1 MIKKQ
6 KTAKTEKKRLETIY
20 NIISLIIAL
29 TLGVSAA
36 LVSYSRFLYEADEMF
51 TNFVYLYNPFEK
63 ADSRITIISIDDDT
77 ISQYGE
83 YDDWSRQVLADA
95 VNVLSENNASIIGLD
110 VDLSGVKDTE
120 GDEALVEACKD
131 AGNVVAIAT
140 ADFDSADDDNGDASG
155 KAGSTDKAS
164 GTDKTGDNDKTNGS
178 AKFNDSQADKPN
190 TEDKPQDSAAQ
201 SDSSNNTSDSSDTD
215 KNNDNTKNN
224 DMILAKPA
232 DSSLD
237 WSDHKTMSISF
248 PYHELEDVVTTGIS
262 NALQQ
267 SPDGIVRTAALS
279 ISYNDN
285 DISSFASTIYMKY
298 QDSLGLDYSFPEVSD
313 DELFGFN
320 TIYDTQSYQ
329 IISLA
334 DLLAGNVDSSLI
346 DGHITIIGSLQIPE
360 ESMHY
365 YQYLKSDYAQQEVLT
380 ETAIIQT
387 LLNDKSVMDLPRLA
401 MALLAGFVVAL
412 FSVILRK
419 KKKLWH
425 VILQFLCIAL
435 GIFIAMNINYMGLRV
450 LLLVPMIFCVIAII
464 VNLFFNLIYA
474 NFERRRME
482 LTLKMYVDSQVV
494 DQISDFTPM
503 ELSSVSTRRNIAVL
517 FVDIRGFTS
526 MSESLEPEQV
536 VSILNEYF
544 SVVYSSII
552 AWNGTLDK
560 FIGDAAMAIFNAPND
575 VEDYVFNAV
584 CAADDIQKGF
594 EPLREK
600 FMSEYGKEVH
610 LGIGINSGTAIVGN
624 IGCMGRFDYTAI
636 GDTVNTASR
645 LESKALPGQILISE
659 TVYTEIENRVSV
671 DSVGALS
678 LKGKAKAV
686 ETYQIVT
693 IDKPKA
699 PNELLRKGFLREQ
712 TLLYTKTK

>member
-1 MIKKQ
+1 MIINH
-6 KTAKTEKKRLETIY
+6 KTAKTEKKRLETLY
-20 NIISLIIAL
+20 NIISLVIAL
-29 TLGVSAA
+29 VLGISAA
-36 LVSYSRFLYEADEMF
+36 LLSYSRFLYEADEMF
-51 TNFVYLYNPFEK
+51 TNFVYLYTPFEK

-77 ISQYGE
+77 ISEYGE

-95 VNVLSENNASIIGLD
+95 VNALNKNNASIIGLD

-120 GDEALVEACKD
+120 GDEALVEACKN

-140 ADFDSADDDNGDASG
+140 ADFDSADHDNTA
-155 KAGSTDKAS
+155 DKAQNS
-164 GTDKTGDNDKTNGS
+164 PSPSDAANNEPDNAS
-178 AKFNDSQADKPN
+178 ADKN
-190 TEDKPQDSAAQ
+190 
-201 SDSSNNTSDSSDTD
+201 SDSSQ
-215 KNNDNTKNN
+215 NNDL
-224 DMILAKPA
+224 ILSKPA
-232 DSSLD
+232 DSSID

-248 PYHELEDVVTTGIS
+248 PYRELEDVVTTGIS

-298 QDSLGLDYSFPEVSD
+298 QDSLGQDYNMPNLSD

-320 TIYDTQSYQ
+320 RINDAQSYQ
-329 IISLA
+329 IISLS
-334 DLLAGNVDSSLI
+334 DLLAGNADPSLI
-346 DGHITIIGSLQIPE
+346 DGHITIIGALQIPD
-360 ESMHY
+360 ESMYY

-380 ETAIIQT
+380 ETSIIQT
-387 LLNDKSVMDLPRLA
+387 LLNDKSVTDVPRLA
-401 MALLAGFVVAL
+401 MALLAGFITAL

-425 VILQFLCIAL
+425 IILQFLCIAV
-435 GIFIAMNINYMGLRV
+435 GIFIAMNINHMGLRV
-450 LLLVPMIFCVIAII
+450 LLLVPMIFCVLAII
-464 VNLFFNLIYA
+464 INLFFNLIYA
-474 NFERRRME
+474 NFEKRRME

-503 ELSSVSTRRNIAVL
+503 ELSSVSARKNIAVL

-560 FIGDAAMAIFNAPND
+560 FIGDAAMAVFNAPND

-584 CAADDIQKGF
+584 CAADDIQKNF

-659 TVYTEIENRVSV
+659 TVYAEVERRVSV
-671 DSVGALS
+671 DRVGALS
-678 LKGKAKAV
+678 LKGKAQTV
-686 ETYQIVT
+686 ETYQIIT

-699 PNELLRKGFLREQ
+699 PNKLLRKGFLREQ

>member
-1 MIKKQ
+1 MIINHKA
-6 KTAKTEKKRLETIY
+6 AKTEKKRLETLY
-20 NIISLIIAL
+20 NIISLVIAL
-29 TLGVSAA
+29 VLGVSAA
-36 LVSYSRFLYEADEMF
+36 LLSYSRFLYEADEMF
-51 TNFVYLYNPFEK
+51 TNFVYLYTPFEK

-77 ISQYGE
+77 ISKYGE

-95 VNVLSENNASIIGLD
+95 VNALNENNASIIGLD
-110 VDLSGVKDTE
+110 VDLSEVKDTE
-120 GDEALVEACKD
+120 GDEALVEACKN

-140 ADFDSADDDNGDASG
+140 ADYDSADHDNTS
-155 KAGSTDKAS
+155 DKAQS
-164 GTDKTGDNDKTNGS
+164 STLPSDAANNEPDNAS
-178 AKFNDSQADKPN
+178 ADKN
-190 TEDKPQDSAAQ
+190 
-201 SDSSNNTSDSSDTD
+201 SDSSQ
-215 KNNDNTKNN
+215 NNDL
-224 DMILAKPA
+224 ILSKPA
-232 DSSLD
+232 DSSID

-298 QDSLGLDYSFPEVSD
+298 QDSLGQDYNMPNLSD

-320 TIYDTQSYQ
+320 RINNAQSYQ
-329 IISLA
+329 IISLS
-334 DLLAGNVDSSLI
+334 DLLAGNADSSLI
-346 DGHITIIGSLQIPE
+346 DGHITIIGALQIPD
-360 ESMHY
+360 ESMYY

-380 ETAIIQT
+380 ETSIIQT
-387 LLNDKSVMDLPRLA
+387 LLNDKSVTDVPRLA
-401 MALLAGFVVAL
+401 MALLAGFITAL

-425 VILQFLCIAL
+425 IILQFLCIAV
-435 GIFIAMNINYMGLRV
+435 GIFIAMNINHMGLRV
-450 LLLVPMIFCVIAII
+450 LLLVPMIFCILAII
-464 VNLFFNLIYA
+464 INLFFNLIYA
-474 NFERRRME
+474 NFEKRRME

-503 ELSSVSTRRNIAVL
+503 ELSSVSARRNIAVL

-552 AWNGTLDK
+552 TWNGTLDK

-575 VEDYVFNAV
+575 VDDYVFNAV
-584 CAADDIQKGF
+584 CAADDIQKNF

-659 TVYTEIENRVSV
+659 TVYAEVESRVSV
-671 DSVGALS
+671 DRVGALS

-686 ETYQIVT
+686 ETYQIIT

-699 PNELLRKGFLREQ
+699 PNKLLRKGFLREQ

>member
-1 MIKKQ
+1 MIINHKA
-6 KTAKTEKKRLETIY
+6 AKTEKKRLETLY
-20 NIISLIIAL
+20 NIISLVIAL
-29 TLGVSAA
+29 VLGVSAA
-36 LVSYSRFLYEADEMF
+36 LLSYSRFLYEADEMF
-51 TNFVYLYNPFEK
+51 TNFVYLYTPFEK

-77 ISQYGE
+77 ISEYGE
-83 YDDWSRQVLADA
+83 YHDWSRQVLADA
-95 VNVLSENNASIIGLD
+95 VNALNENNASIIGLD
-110 VDLSGVKDTE
+110 VDLSRVKDTE
-120 GDEALVEACKD
+120 GDEALVEACKN

-140 ADFDSADDDNGDASG
+140 ADYDSADKN
-155 KAGSTDKAS
+155 
-164 GTDKTGDNDKTNGS
+164 
-178 AKFNDSQADKPN
+178 
-190 TEDKPQDSAAQ
+190 
-201 SDSSNNTSDSSDTD
+201 SDSSQ
-215 KNNDNTKNN
+215 NNDL
-224 DMILAKPA
+224 ILSKPA
-232 DSSLD
+232 DASID

-298 QDSLGLDYSFPEVSD
+298 QDSLGQDYNMPNLSD

-320 TIYDTQSYQ
+320 RINNAQSYQ
-329 IISLA
+329 IISLS
-334 DLLAGNVDSSLI
+334 DLLAGNADSSLI
-346 DGHITIIGSLQIPE
+346 DGHITIIGALQIPD
-360 ESMHY
+360 ESMYY

-380 ETAIIQT
+380 ETSIIQT
-387 LLNDKSVMDLPRLA
+387 LLNDKSVTDVPRLA
-401 MALLAGFVVAL
+401 MALLAGFITAL

-425 VILQFLCIAL
+425 IILQFLCIAV
-435 GIFIAMNINYMGLRV
+435 GIFIAMNINHMGLRV
-450 LLLVPMIFCVIAII
+450 LLLVPMIFCILAII
-464 VNLFFNLIYA
+464 INLFFNLIYA
-474 NFERRRME
+474 NFEKRRME

-503 ELSSVSTRRNIAVL
+503 ELSSVSARRNIAVL

-575 VEDYVFNAV
+575 VDDYVFNAV
-584 CAADDIQKGF
+584 CAADDIQKNF

-659 TVYTEIENRVSV
+659 TVYAEVESRVSV
-671 DSVGALS
+671 DRVGALS
-678 LKGKAKAV
+678 LKGKAQTV
-686 ETYQIVT
+686 ETYQIIT

-699 PNELLRKGFLREQ
+699 PNKLLRKGFLREQ

>member
-1 MIKKQ
+1 MIINH
-6 KTAKTEKKRLETIY
+6 KTAKTEKKRLETLY
-20 NIISLIIAL
+20 NIISLVIAL
-29 TLGVSAA
+29 VLGVSAA
-36 LVSYSRFLYEADEMF
+36 LLSYSRFLYEADEMF
-51 TNFVYLYNPFEK
+51 TNFVYLYTPFEK

-77 ISQYGE
+77 ISKYGE

-95 VNVLSENNASIIGLD
+95 VNALNKNNASIIGLD

-120 GDEALVEACKD
+120 GDEALVEACKN
-131 AGNVVAIAT
+131 AGNVVATAT
-140 ADFDSADDDNGDASG
+140 ADYDSADHDNTA
-155 KAGSTDKAS
+155 DKAQNS
-164 GTDKTGDNDKTNGS
+164 PSPSDAANSEPNNAS
-178 AKFNDSQADKPN
+178 ADKN
-190 TEDKPQDSAAQ
+190 
-201 SDSSNNTSDSSDTD
+201 SDSSQD
-215 KNNDNTKNN
+215 NDL
-224 DMILAKPA
+224 ILSKPA
-232 DSSLD
+232 DSSID
-237 WSDHKTMSISF
+237 WSDHKAMSISF

-279 ISYNDN
+279 ISYNDS

-298 QDSLGLDYSFPEVSD
+298 QDSLGQDYNMPNLSD

-320 TIYDTQSYQ
+320 RINNAQSYQ
-329 IISLA
+329 IISLS
-334 DLLAGNVDSSLI
+334 DLLAGNADSSLI
-346 DGHITIIGSLQIPE
+346 DGHITIIGALQIPD
-360 ESMHY
+360 ESMYY

-380 ETAIIQT
+380 ETSIIQT
-387 LLNDKSVMDLPRLA
+387 LLNDKSVTDVPRLA
-401 MALLAGFVVAL
+401 MALLAGFITAL

-425 VILQFLCIAL
+425 IILQFLCIAV
-435 GIFIAMNINYMGLRV
+435 GIFIAMNINHMGLRV
-450 LLLVPMIFCVIAII
+450 LLLVPMIFCVLAII
-464 VNLFFNLIYA
+464 INLFFNLIYA
-474 NFERRRME
+474 NFEKRRME

-503 ELSSVSTRRNIAVL
+503 ELSSVSARRNIAVL

-544 SVVYSSII
+544 SVIYSSII

-560 FIGDAAMAIFNAPND
+560 FIGDAAMAVFNAPND
-575 VEDYVFNAV
+575 VDDYVFNAV
-584 CAADDIQKGF
+584 CAADDIQKNF

-659 TVYTEIENRVSV
+659 TVYAEVESRVSV
-671 DSVGALS
+671 DRVGALS

-699 PNELLRKGFLREQ
+699 PNKLLRKGFLREQ

>member
-1 MIKKQ
+1 MIINHKA
-6 KTAKTEKKRLETIY
+6 AKTEKKRLETLY
-20 NIISLIIAL
+20 NIISLVIAL
-29 TLGVSAA
+29 VLGVSAA
-36 LVSYSRFLYEADEMF
+36 LLSYSRFLYEADEMF
-51 TNFVYLYNPFEK
+51 TNFVYLYTPFEK

-77 ISQYGE
+77 ISEYGE

-95 VNVLSENNASIIGLD
+95 VNALNENNASIIGLD
-110 VDLSGVKDTE
+110 VDLSEVKDTE
-120 GDEALVEACKD
+120 GDEALVEACKN

-140 ADFDSADDDNGDASG
+140 ADYDSADHDNTS
-155 KAGSTDKAS
+155 DKAQS
-164 GTDKTGDNDKTNGS
+164 STSPSDAANNEPDNAS
-178 AKFNDSQADKPN
+178 ADKN
-190 TEDKPQDSAAQ
+190 
-201 SDSSNNTSDSSDTD
+201 SDSSQ
-215 KNNDNTKNN
+215 NNDL
-224 DMILAKPA
+224 ILSKPA
-232 DSSLD
+232 DASID

-298 QDSLGLDYSFPEVSD
+298 QDSLGQDYDMPHLSD

-320 TIYDTQSYQ
+320 RINNAQSYQ
-329 IISLA
+329 IISLS
-334 DLLAGNVDSSLI
+334 DLLAGNADSSLI
-346 DGHITIIGSLQIPE
+346 DGHITIIGALQIPD
-360 ESMHY
+360 ESMYY

-380 ETAIIQT
+380 ETSIIQT
-387 LLNDKSVMDLPRLA
+387 LLNDKSVTDVPRLA
-401 MALLAGFVVAL
+401 MALLAGFITAL

-425 VILQFLCIAL
+425 IILQFLCIAV
-435 GIFIAMNINYMGLRV
+435 GIFIAMNINHMGLRV
-450 LLLVPMIFCVIAII
+450 LLLVPMIFCILAII
-464 VNLFFNLIYA
+464 INLFFNLIYA
-474 NFERRRME
+474 NFEKRRME

-503 ELSSVSTRRNIAVL
+503 ELSSVSARRNIAVL

-552 AWNGTLDK
+552 TWNGTLDK

-575 VEDYVFNAV
+575 VDDYVFNAV
-584 CAADDIQKGF
+584 CAADDIQKNF

-659 TVYTEIENRVSV
+659 TVYAEVESRVSV
-671 DSVGALS
+671 DRVGALS

-699 PNELLRKGFLREQ
+699 PNKLLRKGFLREQ

>member
-1 MIKKQ
+1 MIINH
-6 KTAKTEKKRLETIY
+6 KTAKTEKKRLETLY
-20 NIISLIIAL
+20 NIISLVIAL
-29 TLGVSAA
+29 VLGVSAA
-36 LVSYSRFLYEADEMF
+36 LLSYSRFLYEADETF
-51 TNFVYLYNPFEK
+51 TNFVYLYTPFEK

-77 ISQYGE
+77 ISKYGE

-95 VNVLSENNASIIGLD
+95 VNALNENNASIIGLD

-120 GDEALVEACKD
+120 GDEALVEACKN

-140 ADFDSADDDNGDASG
+140 ADFDSADHDNTA
-155 KAGSTDKAS
+155 DKAQS
-164 GTDKTGDNDKTNGS
+164 STSPSDAANSEPDNAN
-178 AKFNDSQADKPN
+178 ADKN
-190 TEDKPQDSAAQ
+190 
-201 SDSSNNTSDSSDTD
+201 SDISQ
-215 KNNDNTKNN
+215 NNDL
-224 DMILAKPA
+224 ILSKPA
-232 DSSLD
+232 DSSID
-237 WSDHKTMSISF
+237 WSDHKAMSISF

-279 ISYNDN
+279 ISYNDS

-298 QDSLGLDYSFPEVSD
+298 QDSLGQDYNMPNLSD

-320 TIYDTQSYQ
+320 RINNAQSYQ
-329 IISLA
+329 IISLS
-334 DLLAGNVDSSLI
+334 DLLAGNADSSLI
-346 DGHITIIGSLQIPE
+346 DGHITIIGALQIPD
-360 ESMHY
+360 ESMYY

-380 ETAIIQT
+380 ETSIIQT
-387 LLNDKSVMDLPRLA
+387 LLNDKSVTDVPRLA
-401 MALLAGFVVAL
+401 MALLAGFITAL

-425 VILQFLCIAL
+425 IILQFLCIAV
-435 GIFIAMNINYMGLRV
+435 GIFIAMNINHMGLRV
-450 LLLVPMIFCVIAII
+450 LLLVPMIFCVLAII
-464 VNLFFNLIYA
+464 INLFFNLIYA
-474 NFERRRME
+474 NFEKRRME

-503 ELSSVSTRRNIAVL
+503 ELSSVSARRNIAVL

-560 FIGDAAMAIFNAPND
+560 FIGDAAMAVFNAPND
-575 VEDYVFNAV
+575 VDDYVFNAV
-584 CAADDIQKGF
+584 CAADDIQKNF

-659 TVYTEIENRVSV
+659 TVYAEVESRVSV
-671 DSVGALS
+671 DRVGALS

-699 PNELLRKGFLREQ
+699 PNKLLRKGFLREQ

>member
-1 MIKKQ
+1 MIINH
-6 KTAKTEKKRLETIY
+6 KTAKTEKKRLETLY
-20 NIISLIIAL
+20 NIISLVIAL
-29 TLGVSAA
+29 VLGVSAA
-36 LVSYSRFLYEADEMF
+36 LLSYSRFLYEADEMF
-51 TNFVYLYNPFEK
+51 TNFVYLYTPFEK

-77 ISQYGE
+77 ISKYGE

-95 VNVLSENNASIIGLD
+95 VNALNENNASIIGLD

-120 GDEALVEACKD
+120 GDEALVEACKN
-131 AGNVVAIAT
+131 AGNVVTIAT
-140 ADFDSADDDNGDASG
+140 ADYDSADHDNTA
-155 KAGSTDKAS
+155 DKAQNS
-164 GTDKTGDNDKTNGS
+164 PSPSDAANSEPDNAS
-178 AKFNDSQADKPN
+178 ADKN
-190 TEDKPQDSAAQ
+190 
-201 SDSSNNTSDSSDTD
+201 SDSSQ
-215 KNNDNTKNN
+215 NNDL
-224 DMILAKPA
+224 ILSKPA
-232 DSSLD
+232 DSSID

-298 QDSLGLDYSFPEVSD
+298 QDSLGQDYNMPNLSD

-320 TIYDTQSYQ
+320 RINDAQSYQ
-329 IISLA
+329 IISLS
-334 DLLAGNVDSSLI
+334 DLLAGNADSSLI
-346 DGHITIIGSLQIPE
+346 DGHITIIGALQIPD
-360 ESMHY
+360 ESMYY

-380 ETAIIQT
+380 ETSIIQT
-387 LLNDKSVMDLPRLA
+387 LLNDKSVTDVPRLA
-401 MALLAGFVVAL
+401 MALLAGFITAL

-425 VILQFLCIAL
+425 IILQFLCIAV
-435 GIFIAMNINYMGLRV
+435 GIFIAMNINHMGLRV
-450 LLLVPMIFCVIAII
+450 LLLVPMIFCILAII
-464 VNLFFNLIYA
+464 INLFFNLIYA
-474 NFERRRME
+474 NFEKRRME

-503 ELSSVSTRRNIAVL
+503 ELSSVSARRNIAVL

-560 FIGDAAMAIFNAPND
+560 FIGDAAMAVFNAPND

-584 CAADDIQKGF
+584 CAADDIQKNF

-659 TVYTEIENRVSV
+659 TVYAEVESRVSV
-671 DSVGALS
+671 DRVGALS

-699 PNELLRKGFLREQ
+699 PNKLLRKGFLREQ

>member
-1 MIKKQ
+1 MIINH
-6 KTAKTEKKRLETIY
+6 KTAKTEKKRLETLY
-20 NIISLIIAL
+20 NIISLVIAL
-29 TLGVSAA
+29 VLGVSAA
-36 LVSYSRFLYEADEMF
+36 LLSYSRFLYEADEMF
-51 TNFVYLYNPFEK
+51 TNFVYLYTPFEK

-77 ISQYGE
+77 ISKYGE

-95 VNVLSENNASIIGLD
+95 VNALNENNASIIGLD

-120 GDEALVEACKD
+120 GDEALVEACKN

-140 ADFDSADDDNGDASG
+140 ADYDSADHDNTA
-155 KAGSTDKAS
+155 DKAQS
-164 GTDKTGDNDKTNGS
+164 STSPSDAANNEPDNAS
-178 AKFNDSQADKPN
+178 ADKN
-190 TEDKPQDSAAQ
+190 
-201 SDSSNNTSDSSDTD
+201 SDSSQ
-215 KNNDNTKNN
+215 NNDL
-224 DMILAKPA
+224 ILSKPA
-232 DSSLD
+232 DSSID

-279 ISYNDN
+279 ISYNDS

-298 QDSLGLDYSFPEVSD
+298 QDSLGQDYNMPNLSD

-320 TIYDTQSYQ
+320 RINNAQSYQ
-329 IISLA
+329 IISLS
-334 DLLAGNVDSSLI
+334 DLLAGNADSSLI
-346 DGHITIIGSLQIPE
+346 DGHITIIGALQIPD
-360 ESMHY
+360 ESMYY

-380 ETAIIQT
+380 ETSIIQT
-387 LLNDKSVMDLPRLA
+387 LLNDKSVTDVPRLA
-401 MALLAGFVVAL
+401 MALLAGFITAL

-425 VILQFLCIAL
+425 IILQFLCIAV
-435 GIFIAMNINYMGLRV
+435 GIFIAMNINHMGLRV
-450 LLLVPMIFCVIAII
+450 LLLVPMIFCVLAII
-464 VNLFFNLIYA
+464 INLFFNLIYA
-474 NFERRRME
+474 NFEKRRME

-503 ELSSVSTRRNIAVL
+503 ELSSVSARKNIAVL

-560 FIGDAAMAIFNAPND
+560 FIGDAAMAVFNAPND
-575 VEDYVFNAV
+575 VDDYVFNAV
-584 CAADDIQKGF
+584 CAADDIQKNF

-659 TVYTEIENRVSV
+659 TVYAEVESRVSV
-671 DSVGALS
+671 DRVGALS

-686 ETYQIVT
+686 ETYQIIT

-699 PNELLRKGFLREQ
+699 PNKLLRKGFLREQ

>member
-1 MIKKQ
+1 MIINH
-6 KTAKTEKKRLETIY
+6 KTAKTEKKRLETLY
-20 NIISLIIAL
+20 NIISLVIAL
-29 TLGVSAA
+29 VLGVSAA
-36 LVSYSRFLYEADEMF
+36 LLSYSRFLYEADEMF
-51 TNFVYLYNPFEK
+51 TNFVYLYTPFEK

-77 ISQYGE
+77 ISKYGE

-95 VNVLSENNASIIGLD
+95 VNALNENNASIIGLD

-120 GDEALVEACKD
+120 GDEALVEACKN

-140 ADFDSADDDNGDASG
+140 ADYDSADHDNTA
-155 KAGSTDKAS
+155 DKAQS
-164 GTDKTGDNDKTNGS
+164 STSPSDAANSEPDNAS
-178 AKFNDSQADKPN
+178 ADKN
-190 TEDKPQDSAAQ
+190 
-201 SDSSNNTSDSSDTD
+201 SDSSQ
-215 KNNDNTKNN
+215 NNDL
-224 DMILAKPA
+224 ILSKPA
-232 DSSLD
+232 DSSID

-298 QDSLGLDYSFPEVSD
+298 QDSLGQDYNMPNLSD

-320 TIYDTQSYQ
+320 RINDAQSYQ
-329 IISLA
+329 IISLS
-334 DLLAGNVDSSLI
+334 DLLAGNADSSLI
-346 DGHITIIGSLQIPE
+346 DGHITIIGALQIPD
-360 ESMHY
+360 ESMYY

-380 ETAIIQT
+380 ETSIIQT
-387 LLNDKSVMDLPRLA
+387 LLNDQSVTDVPRLA
-401 MALLAGFVVAL
+401 MALLAGFITAL

-425 VILQFLCIAL
+425 IILQFLCIAV
-435 GIFIAMNINYMGLRV
+435 GIFIAMNINHMGLRV
-450 LLLVPMIFCVIAII
+450 LLLVPMIFCVLAII
-464 VNLFFNLIYA
+464 INLFFNLIYA
-474 NFERRRME
+474 NFEKRRME

-503 ELSSVSTRRNIAVL
+503 ELSSVSARRNIAVL

-560 FIGDAAMAIFNAPND
+560 FIGDAAMAVFNAPND

-584 CAADDIQKGF
+584 CAADDIQKNF

-610 LGIGINSGTAIVGN
+610 LGIGINSGSAIVGN

-659 TVYTEIENRVSV
+659 TVYAEVESRVSV
-671 DSVGALS
+671 DRVGALS

-699 PNELLRKGFLREQ
+699 PNKLLRKGFLREQ

>member
-1 MIKKQ
+1 MIINH
-6 KTAKTEKKRLETIY
+6 KTAKTEKKRLETLY
-20 NIISLIIAL
+20 NIISLVIAL
-29 TLGVSAA
+29 VLGVSAA
-36 LVSYSRFLYEADEMF
+36 LLSYSRFLYEADEMF
-51 TNFVYLYNPFEK
+51 TNFVYLYTPFEK

-77 ISQYGE
+77 ISKYGE
-83 YDDWSRQVLADA
+83 YDDWSRRVLADA
-95 VNVLSENNASIIGLD
+95 VNALNENNASIIGLD

-120 GDEALVEACKD
+120 GDEALVEACKN

-140 ADFDSADDDNGDASG
+140 ADYDSADHDNTADKARNSPSPSDAANSEPDNASADKNGD
-155 KAGSTDKAS
+155 
-164 GTDKTGDNDKTNGS
+164 N
-178 AKFNDSQADKPN
+178 SQD
-190 TEDKPQDSAAQ
+190 DDL
-201 SDSSNNTSDSSDTD
+201 
-215 KNNDNTKNN
+215 
-224 DMILAKPA
+224 ILSKPA
-232 DSSLD
+232 DSSID

-298 QDSLGLDYSFPEVSD
+298 QDSLGQDYNMPNLSD

-320 TIYDTQSYQ
+320 RINDAQSYQ
-329 IISLA
+329 IISLS
-334 DLLAGNVDSSLI
+334 DLLAGNADSSLI
-346 DGHITIIGSLQIPE
+346 DGHITIIGALQIPD
-360 ESMHY
+360 ESMYY

-380 ETAIIQT
+380 ETSIIQT
-387 LLNDKSVMDLPRLA
+387 LLNDKSVTDVPRLA
-401 MALLAGFVVAL
+401 MALLAGFITAL

-425 VILQFLCIAL
+425 IILQFLCIAV
-435 GIFIAMNINYMGLRV
+435 GIFIAMNINHMGLRV
-450 LLLVPMIFCVIAII
+450 LLLVPMIFCVLAII
-464 VNLFFNLIYA
+464 INLFFNLIYA
-474 NFERRRME
+474 NFEKRRME

-503 ELSSVSTRRNIAVL
+503 ELSSVSARKNIAVL

-560 FIGDAAMAIFNAPND
+560 FIGDAAMAVFNAPND

-584 CAADDIQKGF
+584 CAADDIQKNF

-610 LGIGINSGTAIVGN
+610 LGIGINCGTAIVGN

-659 TVYTEIENRVSV
+659 TVYAEVESRVSV
-671 DSVGALS
+671 DRVGALS

-693 IDKPKA
+693 IDKPEA
-699 PNELLRKGFLREQ
+699 PNKLLRKGFLREQ

>member
-1 MIKKQ
+1 MIINH
-6 KTAKTEKKRLETIY
+6 KTAKTEKKRLETLY
-20 NIISLIIAL
+20 NIISLVIAL
-29 TLGVSAA
+29 VLGVSAA
-36 LVSYSRFLYEADEMF
+36 LLSYSRFLYEADEMF
-51 TNFVYLYNPFEK
+51 TNFVYLYTPFEK

-77 ISQYGE
+77 ISKYGE

-95 VNVLSENNASIIGLD
+95 VNALNENNASIIGLD

-120 GDEALVEACKD
+120 GDEALVEACKN
-131 AGNVVAIAT
+131 AGNVVATAT
-140 ADFDSADDDNGDASG
+140 ADYDSADHDNTA
-155 KAGSTDKAS
+155 DKAQNS
-164 GTDKTGDNDKTNGS
+164 PSPSDAANNEPDNASADKNSDNSQDNDL
-178 AKFNDSQADKPN
+178 
-190 TEDKPQDSAAQ
+190 
-201 SDSSNNTSDSSDTD
+201 
-215 KNNDNTKNN
+215 
-224 DMILAKPA
+224 ILSKPA
-232 DSSLD
+232 DSSID
-237 WSDHKTMSISF
+237 WSDHKAMSISF

-279 ISYNDN
+279 ISYNDS

-298 QDSLGLDYSFPEVSD
+298 QDSLGQDYNMPNLSD

-320 TIYDTQSYQ
+320 RINNAQSYQ
-329 IISLA
+329 IISLS
-334 DLLAGNVDSSLI
+334 DLLAGNADSSLI
-346 DGHITIIGSLQIPE
+346 DGHITIIGALQIPD
-360 ESMHY
+360 ESMYY

-380 ETAIIQT
+380 ETSIIQT
-387 LLNDKSVMDLPRLA
+387 LLNDKSVTDVPRLA
-401 MALLAGFVVAL
+401 MALLAGFITAL

-425 VILQFLCIAL
+425 IILQFLCIAV
-435 GIFIAMNINYMGLRV
+435 GIFIAMNINHMGLRV
-450 LLLVPMIFCVIAII
+450 LLLVPMIFCVLAII
-464 VNLFFNLIYA
+464 INLFFNLIYA
-474 NFERRRME
+474 NFEKRRME

-503 ELSSVSTRRNIAVL
+503 ELSSVSARRNIAVL

-560 FIGDAAMAIFNAPND
+560 FIGDAAMAVFNAPND

-584 CAADDIQKGF
+584 CAADDIQKNF

-659 TVYTEIENRVSV
+659 TVYAEVESRVSV
-671 DSVGALS
+671 DRVGALS

-699 PNELLRKGFLREQ
+699 PNKLLRKGFLREQ

>member
-1 MIKKQ
+1 MIINH
-6 KTAKTEKKRLETIY
+6 KTAKTEKKRLETLY
-20 NIISLIIAL
+20 NIISLVIAL
-29 TLGVSAA
+29 VLGVSAA
-36 LVSYSRFLYEADEMF
+36 LLSYSRFLYEADEMF
-51 TNFVYLYNPFEK
+51 TNFVYLYTPFEK

-77 ISQYGE
+77 ISKYGE

-95 VNVLSENNASIIGLD
+95 VNALNENNASIIGLD

-120 GDEALVEACKD
+120 GDEALVEACKN
-131 AGNVVAIAT
+131 AGNVVATAT
-140 ADFDSADDDNGDASG
+140 ADFDSADHDNTA
-155 KAGSTDKAS
+155 DKAQS
-164 GTDKTGDNDKTNGS
+164 STSPSDAANNEPGNVG
-178 AKFNDSQADKPN
+178 ADKN
-190 TEDKPQDSAAQ
+190 
-201 SDSSNNTSDSSDTD
+201 SDSSQ
-215 KNNDNTKNN
+215 NNDL
-224 DMILAKPA
+224 ILSKPA
-232 DSSLD
+232 DSSID

-298 QDSLGLDYSFPEVSD
+298 QDSLGQDYNMPNLSD

-320 TIYDTQSYQ
+320 RINDTQSYQ
-329 IISLA
+329 IISLS
-334 DLLAGNVDSSLI
+334 DLLAGNADSSLI
-346 DGHITIIGSLQIPE
+346 DGHITIIGALQIPD
-360 ESMHY
+360 ESMYY

-380 ETAIIQT
+380 ETSIIQT
-387 LLNDKSVMDLPRLA
+387 LLNDQSVTDVPRLA
-401 MALLAGFVVAL
+401 MALLAGFITAL

-425 VILQFLCIAL
+425 IILQFLCIAV
-435 GIFIAMNINYMGLRV
+435 GIFIAMNINHMGLRV
-450 LLLVPMIFCVIAII
+450 LLLVPMIFCILAII
-464 VNLFFNLIYA
+464 INLFFNLIYA
-474 NFERRRME
+474 NFEKRRME

-503 ELSSVSTRRNIAVL
+503 ELSSVSARRNIAVL

-560 FIGDAAMAIFNAPND
+560 FIGDAAMAVFNAPND

-584 CAADDIQKGF
+584 CAADDIQKNF

-659 TVYTEIENRVSV
+659 TVYAEVESRVSV
-671 DSVGALS
+671 DRVGALS

-699 PNELLRKGFLREQ
+699 PNKLLRKGFLREQ

>member
-1 MIKKQ
+1 MIINHKA
-6 KTAKTEKKRLETIY
+6 AKTEKKRLETLY
-20 NIISLIIAL
+20 NIISLVIAL
-29 TLGVSAA
+29 VLGVSAA
-36 LVSYSRFLYEADEMF
+36 LLSYSRFLYEADEMF
-51 TNFVYLYNPFEK
+51 TNFVYLYTPFEK

-77 ISQYGE
+77 ISEYGE

-95 VNVLSENNASIIGLD
+95 VNALNENNASIIGLD

-120 GDEALVEACKD
+120 GDEALVEACKN

-140 ADFDSADDDNGDASG
+140 ADYDSADHDNTS
-155 KAGSTDKAS
+155 DKAQS
-164 GTDKTGDNDKTNGS
+164 STSPSDAANNEPNNAS
-178 AKFNDSQADKPN
+178 ADKN
-190 TEDKPQDSAAQ
+190 
-201 SDSSNNTSDSSDTD
+201 SDSSQ
-215 KNNDNTKNN
+215 NNDL
-224 DMILAKPA
+224 ILSKPA
-232 DSSLD
+232 DSSID

-298 QDSLGLDYSFPEVSD
+298 QDSLGQDYNMPNLSD

-320 TIYDTQSYQ
+320 RINDAQSYQ
-329 IISLA
+329 IISLS
-334 DLLAGNVDSSLI
+334 DLLAGNADSSLI
-346 DGHITIIGSLQIPE
+346 DGHITIIGALQIPD
-360 ESMHY
+360 ESMYY

-380 ETAIIQT
+380 ETSIIQT
-387 LLNDKSVMDLPRLA
+387 LLNDQSVMDVPRLA
-401 MALLAGFVVAL
+401 MALLAGFITAL

-425 VILQFLCIAL
+425 IILQFLCIAV
-435 GIFIAMNINYMGLRV
+435 GIFIAMNINHMGLRV
-450 LLLVPMIFCVIAII
+450 LLLVPMIFCVLAII
-464 VNLFFNLIYA
+464 INLFFNLIYA
-474 NFERRRME
+474 NFEKRRME

-503 ELSSVSTRRNIAVL
+503 ELSSVSARKNIAVL

-560 FIGDAAMAIFNAPND
+560 FIGDAAMAVFNAPND

-584 CAADDIQKGF
+584 CAADDIQKNF

-659 TVYTEIENRVSV
+659 TVYAEVESRVSV
-671 DSVGALS
+671 DRVGALS
-678 LKGKAKAV
+678 LKGKTKAV
-686 ETYQIVT
+686 ETYQIIT

-699 PNELLRKGFLREQ
+699 PNKLLRKGFLREQ

>member
-1 MIKKQ
+1 MIINH
-6 KTAKTEKKRLETIY
+6 KTAKTEKKRLETLY
-20 NIISLIIAL
+20 NIISLVIAL
-29 TLGVSAA
+29 VLGISAA
-36 LVSYSRFLYEADEMF
+36 LLSYSRFLYEADEMF
-51 TNFVYLYNPFEK
+51 TNFVYLYTPFEK

-77 ISQYGE
+77 ISKYGE

-95 VNVLSENNASIIGLD
+95 VNALNENNASIIGLD

-120 GDEALVEACKD
+120 GDEALVEACKN

-140 ADFDSADDDNGDASG
+140 ADFDSADHDNTA
-155 KAGSTDKAS
+155 DKAQS
-164 GTDKTGDNDKTNGS
+164 STSPSDAANSEPDNAN
-178 AKFNDSQADKPN
+178 ADKN
-190 TEDKPQDSAAQ
+190 
-201 SDSSNNTSDSSDTD
+201 SDSSQ
-215 KNNDNTKNN
+215 NNDL
-224 DMILAKPA
+224 ILSKPA
-232 DSSLD
+232 DSSID
-237 WSDHKTMSISF
+237 WSDHKAMSISF

-279 ISYNDN
+279 ISYNDS

-298 QDSLGLDYSFPEVSD
+298 QDSLGQDYNMPNLSD

-320 TIYDTQSYQ
+320 RINNAQSYQ
-329 IISLA
+329 IISLS
-334 DLLAGNVDSSLI
+334 DLLAGNADSSLI
-346 DGHITIIGSLQIPE
+346 DGHITIIGALQIPD
-360 ESMHY
+360 ESMYY

-380 ETAIIQT
+380 ETSIIQT
-387 LLNDKSVMDLPRLA
+387 LLNDKSVTDVPRLA
-401 MALLAGFVVAL
+401 MALLAGFITAL

-425 VILQFLCIAL
+425 IILQFLCIAV
-435 GIFIAMNINYMGLRV
+435 GIFIAMNINHMGLRV
-450 LLLVPMIFCVIAII
+450 LLLVPMIFCVLAII
-464 VNLFFNLIYA
+464 INLFFNLIYA
-474 NFERRRME
+474 NFEKRRME

-503 ELSSVSTRRNIAVL
+503 ELSSVSARRNIAVL

-560 FIGDAAMAIFNAPND
+560 FIGDAAMAVFNAPND

-584 CAADDIQKGF
+584 CAADDIQKNF

-659 TVYTEIENRVSV
+659 TVYAEVESRVSV
-671 DSVGALS
+671 NRVGALS

-686 ETYQIVT
+686 ETYQIIT

-699 PNELLRKGFLREQ
+699 PNKLLRKGFLREQ

>member
-1 MIKKQ
+1 MIINH
-6 KTAKTEKKRLETIY
+6 KTAKTEKKRLETLY
-20 NIISLIIAL
+20 NIISLVIAL
-29 TLGVSAA
+29 VLGVSAA
-36 LVSYSRFLYEADEMF
+36 LLSYSRFLYEADETF
-51 TNFVYLYNPFEK
+51 TNFVYLYTPFEK

-83 YDDWSRQVLADA
+83 YDNWSRQVLADA
-95 VNVLSENNASIIGLD
+95 VNALNENNASIIGLD

-120 GDEALVEACKD
+120 GDEALVEACKN

-140 ADFDSADDDNGDASG
+140 ANYDSADHDNTADKAQNSTSPSDAANNEPDNASADKNGD
-155 KAGSTDKAS
+155 
-164 GTDKTGDNDKTNGS
+164 N
-178 AKFNDSQADKPN
+178 SQD
-190 TEDKPQDSAAQ
+190 DDL
-201 SDSSNNTSDSSDTD
+201 
-215 KNNDNTKNN
+215 
-224 DMILAKPA
+224 ILSKPA
-232 DSSLD
+232 DSSID

-298 QDSLGLDYSFPEVSD
+298 QDSLGQDYNMPNLSD

-320 TIYDTQSYQ
+320 RINDAQSYQ
-329 IISLA
+329 IISLS
-334 DLLAGNVDSSLI
+334 DLLAGNADSSLI
-346 DGHITIIGSLQIPE
+346 DGHITIIGALQIPD
-360 ESMHY
+360 ESMYY

-380 ETAIIQT
+380 ETSIIQT
-387 LLNDKSVMDLPRLA
+387 LLNDKSVTDVPRLA
-401 MALLAGFVVAL
+401 MALLAGFITAL

-425 VILQFLCIAL
+425 IILQFLCIAV
-435 GIFIAMNINYMGLRV
+435 GIFIAMNINHMGLRV
-450 LLLVPMIFCVIAII
+450 LLLVPMIFCVLAII
-464 VNLFFNLIYA
+464 INLFFNLIYA
-474 NFERRRME
+474 NFEKRRME

-503 ELSSVSTRRNIAVL
+503 ELSSVSARKNIAVL

-560 FIGDAAMAIFNAPND
+560 FIGDAAMAVFNAPND

-584 CAADDIQKGF
+584 CAADDIQKNF

-659 TVYTEIENRVSV
+659 TVYAEVESRVSV
-671 DSVGALS
+671 DRVGALS
-678 LKGKAKAV
+678 LKGKAQTV
-686 ETYQIVT
+686 ETYQIIT

-699 PNELLRKGFLREQ
+699 PNKLLRKGFLREQ

>member
-1 MIKKQ
+1 MIINHKA
-6 KTAKTEKKRLETIY
+6 AKTEKKRLETLY
-20 NIISLIIAL
+20 NIISLVIAL
-29 TLGVSAA
+29 VLGVSAA
-36 LVSYSRFLYEADEMF
+36 LLSYSRFLYEADEMF
-51 TNFVYLYNPFEK
+51 TNFVYLYTPFEK

-77 ISQYGE
+77 ISEYGE

-95 VNVLSENNASIIGLD
+95 VNALNENNASIIGLD

-120 GDEALVEACKD
+120 GDEALVEACKN

-140 ADFDSADDDNGDASG
+140 ADYDSADHDNTA
-155 KAGSTDKAS
+155 DKAQS
-164 GTDKTGDNDKTNGS
+164 STSPSDAANNEPDNAS
-178 AKFNDSQADKPN
+178 ADKN
-190 TEDKPQDSAAQ
+190 
-201 SDSSNNTSDSSDTD
+201 SDSRQ
-215 KNNDNTKNN
+215 NNDL
-224 DMILAKPA
+224 ILSKPA
-232 DSSLD
+232 DSSID

-298 QDSLGLDYSFPEVSD
+298 QDSLGQDYNMPNLSD

-320 TIYDTQSYQ
+320 RINNAQSYQ
-329 IISLA
+329 IISLS
-334 DLLAGNVDSSLI
+334 DLLAGNADSSLI
-346 DGHITIIGSLQIPE
+346 DGHITIIGALQIPD
-360 ESMHY
+360 ESMYY

-380 ETAIIQT
+380 ETSIIQT
-387 LLNDKSVMDLPRLA
+387 LLNDQSVTDVPRLA
-401 MALLAGFVVAL
+401 MALLAGFITAL

-425 VILQFLCIAL
+425 IILQFLCIAV
-435 GIFIAMNINYMGLRV
+435 GIFIAMNINHMGLRV
-450 LLLVPMIFCVIAII
+450 LLLVPMIFCILAII
-464 VNLFFNLIYA
+464 INLFFNLIYA
-474 NFERRRME
+474 NFEKRRME

-503 ELSSVSTRRNIAVL
+503 ELSSVSARRNIAVL

-575 VEDYVFNAV
+575 VDDYVFNAV
-584 CAADDIQKGF
+584 CAADDIQKNF

-659 TVYTEIENRVSV
+659 TVYAEVESRVSV
-671 DSVGALS
+671 DRVGALS
-678 LKGKAKAV
+678 LKGKTKAV
-686 ETYQIVT
+686 ETYQIIT

-699 PNELLRKGFLREQ
+699 PNKLLRKGFLREQ

>member
-1 MIKKQ
+1 M
-6 KTAKTEKKRLETIY
+6 
-20 NIISLIIAL
+20 IAL
-29 TLGVSAA
+29 VLGVSAA
-36 LVSYSRFLYEADEMF
+36 LLSYSRFLYEADEMF
-51 TNFVYLYNPFEK
+51 TNFVYLYTPFEK

-77 ISQYGE
+77 ISEYGE

-95 VNVLSENNASIIGLD
+95 VNALNENNASIIGLD
-110 VDLSGVKDTE
+110 VDLSGVKDTK
-120 GDEALVEACKD
+120 GDEALVEACKN

-140 ADFDSADDDNGDASG
+140 ADYDSANHDNTS
-155 KAGSTDKAS
+155 DKAQS
-164 GTDKTGDNDKTNGS
+164 STSPSDAANNEPDNAS
-178 AKFNDSQADKPN
+178 ADKN
-190 TEDKPQDSAAQ
+190 
-201 SDSSNNTSDSSDTD
+201 SDSSQ
-215 KNNDNTKNN
+215 NNDL
-224 DMILAKPA
+224 ILSKPA
-232 DSSLD
+232 DSSID

-298 QDSLGLDYSFPEVSD
+298 QDSLGQDYNMPNLSD

-320 TIYDTQSYQ
+320 RINDAQSYQ
-329 IISLA
+329 IISLS

-346 DGHITIIGSLQIPE
+346 DGHITIIGALQIPD
-360 ESMHY
+360 ESMYY

-380 ETAIIQT
+380 ETSIIQT
-387 LLNDKSVMDLPRLA
+387 LLNDKSVTDVPRLT
-401 MALLAGFVVAL
+401 MALLTGFITAL

-425 VILQFLCIAL
+425 IILQFLCIAV
-435 GIFIAMNINYMGLRV
+435 GIFIAMNINHMGLRV
-450 LLLVPMIFCVIAII
+450 LLLVPMIFCILAII
-464 VNLFFNLIYA
+464 INLFFNLIYA
-474 NFERRRME
+474 NFEKRRME

-503 ELSSVSTRRNIAVL
+503 ELSSVSARRNIAVL
-517 FVDIRGFTS
+517 FVDIRGFTT

-560 FIGDAAMAIFNAPND
+560 FIGDAAMAVFNAPND
-575 VEDYVFNAV
+575 VDDYVFNAV
-584 CAADDIQKGF
+584 CAADDIQKNF

-610 LGIGINSGTAIVGN
+610 LGIGINSGTAIVSN

-659 TVYTEIENRVSV
+659 TVYAEVESRVSV
-671 DSVGALS
+671 DRVGALS
-678 LKGKAKAV
+678 LKGKAQTV
-686 ETYQIVT
+686 ETYQIIT

-699 PNELLRKGFLREQ
+699 PNKLLRKGFLREQ

>member
-1 MIKKQ
+1 MIINH
-6 KTAKTEKKRLETIY
+6 KTAKTEKKRLETLY
-20 NIISLIIAL
+20 NIISLVIAL
-29 TLGVSAA
+29 VLGVSAA
-36 LVSYSRFLYEADEMF
+36 LLSYSRFLYEADEMF
-51 TNFVYLYNPFEK
+51 TNFVYLYTPFEK

-77 ISQYGE
+77 ISEYGE

-95 VNVLSENNASIIGLD
+95 VNALNENNASIIGLD
-110 VDLSGVKDTE
+110 VDLSGIKDTE
-120 GDEALVEACKD
+120 GDEALVEACKN

-140 ADFDSADDDNGDASG
+140 ADYDSADHDNTADKAQSSTSPSDAANNEPANANADKNGDNSQ
-155 KAGSTDKAS
+155 
-164 GTDKTGDNDKTNGS
+164 DNDL
-178 AKFNDSQADKPN
+178 
-190 TEDKPQDSAAQ
+190 
-201 SDSSNNTSDSSDTD
+201 
-215 KNNDNTKNN
+215 
-224 DMILAKPA
+224 ILSKPA
-232 DSSLD
+232 DSSID

-248 PYHELEDVVTTGIS
+248 PYHELENVVTTGIS

-285 DISSFASTIYMKY
+285 NISSFASTIYMKY
-298 QDSLGLDYSFPEVSD
+298 QDSLGQDYNMPNLSD

-320 TIYDTQSYQ
+320 RINDAQSYQ
-329 IISLA
+329 IISLS
-334 DLLAGNVDSSLI
+334 DLLAGNADSSLI
-346 DGHITIIGSLQIPE
+346 DGHITIIGALQIPD
-360 ESMHY
+360 ESMYY

-380 ETAIIQT
+380 ETSIIQT
-387 LLNDKSVMDLPRLA
+387 LLNDKSVTDVPRLA
-401 MALLAGFVVAL
+401 MALLAGFITAL

-425 VILQFLCIAL
+425 IILQFLCIAV
-435 GIFIAMNINYMGLRV
+435 GIFIAMNINHMGLRV
-450 LLLVPMIFCVIAII
+450 LLLVPMIFCVLAII
-464 VNLFFNLIYA
+464 INLFFNLIYA
-474 NFERRRME
+474 NFEKRRME

-503 ELSSVSTRRNIAVL
+503 ELSSVSARKNIAVL

-560 FIGDAAMAIFNAPND
+560 FIGDAAMAVFNAPND

-584 CAADDIQKGF
+584 CAADDIQKNF

-659 TVYTEIENRVSV
+659 TVYAEVESRVSV
-671 DSVGALS
+671 DRVGALS

-693 IDKPKA
+693 IDKPEA
-699 PNELLRKGFLREQ
+699 PNKLLRKGFLREQ
-712 TLLYTKTK
+712 TLLYTKAK

>member
-1 MIKKQ
+1 MIINHKA
-6 KTAKTEKKRLETIY
+6 AKTEKKRLETLY
-20 NIISLIIAL
+20 NIISLVIAL
-29 TLGVSAA
+29 VLGVSAA
-36 LVSYSRFLYEADEMF
+36 LLSYSRFLYEADEMF
-51 TNFVYLYNPFEK
+51 TNFVYLYTPFEK

-77 ISQYGE
+77 ISEYGE

-95 VNVLSENNASIIGLD
+95 VNALNENNASIIGLD

-120 GDEALVEACKD
+120 GDEALVEACKN

-140 ADFDSADDDNGDASG
+140 ADYDSADHDNTA
-155 KAGSTDKAS
+155 DKAQNS
-164 GTDKTGDNDKTNGS
+164 PSPSDAANNEPGNAS
-178 AKFNDSQADKPN
+178 ADKN
-190 TEDKPQDSAAQ
+190 
-201 SDSSNNTSDSSDTD
+201 SDSSQ
-215 KNNDNTKNN
+215 NNDL
-224 DMILAKPA
+224 ILSKPA
-232 DSSLD
+232 DSSID

-267 SPDGIVRTAALS
+267 SPDGIIRTAALS

-298 QDSLGLDYSFPEVSD
+298 QDSLGQDYNMPNLSD

-320 TIYDTQSYQ
+320 RINDAQSYQ
-329 IISLA
+329 IISLS
-334 DLLAGNVDSSLI
+334 DLLAGNADSSLI
-346 DGHITIIGSLQIPE
+346 DGHITIIGALQIPD
-360 ESMHY
+360 ESMYY

-380 ETAIIQT
+380 ETSIIQT
-387 LLNDKSVMDLPRLA
+387 LLNDQSVMDVPRLA
-401 MALLAGFVVAL
+401 MALLAGFITAL

-425 VILQFLCIAL
+425 IILQFLCIAV
-435 GIFIAMNINYMGLRV
+435 GIFIAMNINHMGLRV
-450 LLLVPMIFCVIAII
+450 LLLVPMIFCVLAII
-464 VNLFFNLIYA
+464 INLFFNLIYA
-474 NFERRRME
+474 NFEKRRME

-503 ELSSVSTRRNIAVL
+503 ELSSVSARRNIAVL
-517 FVDIRGFTS
+517 FVDIRGFTT

-560 FIGDAAMAIFNAPND
+560 FIGDAAMAVFNAPND
-575 VEDYVFNAV
+575 VDDYVFNAV
-584 CAADDIQKGF
+584 CAADDIQKNF

-659 TVYTEIENRVSV
+659 TVYAEVESRVSV
-671 DSVGALS
+671 DRVGALS
-678 LKGKAKAV
+678 LKGKAQTV
-686 ETYQIVT
+686 ETYQIIT

-699 PNELLRKGFLREQ
+699 PNKLLRKGFLREQ

>member
-1 MIKKQ
+1 MIINHKA
-6 KTAKTEKKRLETIY
+6 AKTEKKRLETLY
-20 NIISLIIAL
+20 NIISLVIAL
-29 TLGVSAA
+29 VLGVSAA
-36 LVSYSRFLYEADEMF
+36 LLSYSRLLYEADEMF
-51 TNFVYLYNPFEK
+51 TNFVYLYTPFEK

-77 ISQYGE
+77 ISEYGE

-95 VNVLSENNASIIGLD
+95 VNALNENNASIIGLD

-120 GDEALVEACKD
+120 GDEALVEACKN

-140 ADFDSADDDNGDASG
+140 ADY
-155 KAGSTDKAS
+155 
-164 GTDKTGDNDKTNGS
+164 
-178 AKFNDSQADKPN
+178 
-190 TEDKPQDSAAQ
+190 
-201 SDSSNNTSDSSDTD
+201 DSSDHDNTADKAQNSPSPSDDANNEPGNASAD
-215 KNNDNTKNN
+215 KNSDNSPNN
-224 DMILAKPA
+224 DLILSQPA
-232 DSSLD
+232 DSATD
-237 WSDHKTMSISF
+237 WSDHKAMSISF
-248 PYHELEDVVTTGIS
+248 PYHQLEDVVTTGIS

-298 QDSLGLDYSFPEVSD
+298 QDSLGQDYNMPNLSD

-320 TIYDTQSYQ
+320 RINDAHSYQ
-329 IISLA
+329 IISLS
-334 DLLAGNVDSSLI
+334 DLLAGNADSSLI
-346 DGHITIIGSLQIPE
+346 DGHITIIGSLQIPD
-360 ESMHY
+360 ESMYY

-380 ETAIIQT
+380 ETSIIQT
-387 LLNDKSVMDLPRLA
+387 LLNDQSVMDVPRLA
-401 MALLAGFVVAL
+401 MALLAGFITAL

-425 VILQFLCIAL
+425 IILQFLCIAV
-435 GIFIAMNINYMGLRV
+435 GIFIAMNINHMGLRV
-450 LLLVPMIFCVIAII
+450 LLLVPMIFCVLAII
-464 VNLFFNLIYA
+464 INLFFNLIYA
-474 NFERRRME
+474 NFEKRRME

-503 ELSSVSTRRNIAVL
+503 ELSSVSARKNIAVL

-560 FIGDAAMAIFNAPND
+560 FIGDAAMAVFNAPND

-584 CAADDIQKGF
+584 CAADDIQKNF

-659 TVYTEIENRVSV
+659 TVYAEVESRVSV
-671 DSVGALS
+671 DRVGALS
-678 LKGKAKAV
+678 LKGKAQTV
-686 ETYQIVT
+686 ETYQIIT

-699 PNELLRKGFLREQ
+699 PNKLLRKGFLREQ

>member
-1 MIKKQ
+1 MIINH
-6 KTAKTEKKRLETIY
+6 KTAKTEKKRLETLY
-20 NIISLIIAL
+20 NIISLVIAL
-29 TLGVSAA
+29 VLGVSAA
-36 LVSYSRFLYEADEMF
+36 LLSYSRLLYEADETF
-51 TNFVYLYNPFEK
+51 TNFVYLYTPFEK

-77 ISQYGE
+77 ISEYGE

-95 VNVLSENNASIIGLD
+95 VNALNENNASIIGLD

-120 GDEALVEACKD
+120 GDEALVEACKN

-140 ADFDSADDDNGDASG
+140 ADYDSADHDNTA
-155 KAGSTDKAS
+155 DKAQNS
-164 GTDKTGDNDKTNGS
+164 PSPSDAANNKPGNAS
-178 AKFNDSQADKPN
+178 ADKN
-190 TEDKPQDSAAQ
+190 
-201 SDSSNNTSDSSDTD
+201 SDSSQ
-215 KNNDNTKNN
+215 NN
-224 DMILAKPA
+224 DMILSKPA
-232 DSSLD
+232 DSSID

-267 SPDGIVRTAALS
+267 SPDGIIRTAALS

-298 QDSLGLDYSFPEVSD
+298 QDSLGQDYNMPNLSD

-320 TIYDTQSYQ
+320 RINDAHSYQ
-329 IISLA
+329 IISLC
-334 DLLAGNVDSSLI
+334 DLLAGNADSSLI
-346 DGHITIIGSLQIPE
+346 DGHITIIGSLQIPD
-360 ESMHY
+360 ESMYY
-365 YQYLKSDYAQQEVLT
+365 YQYLKSDYAQQEILT
-380 ETAIIQT
+380 ETSIIQT
-387 LLNDKSVMDLPRLA
+387 LLNDQSVMDVPRLA
-401 MALLAGFVVAL
+401 MALLAGFITAL

-425 VILQFLCIAL
+425 IILQFLCIAV
-435 GIFIAMNINYMGLRV
+435 GIFIAMNINHMGLRV
-450 LLLVPMIFCVIAII
+450 LLLVPMIFCVLAII
-464 VNLFFNLIYA
+464 INLFFNLIYA
-474 NFERRRME
+474 NFEKRRME

-503 ELSSVSTRRNIAVL
+503 ELSSVSARKNIAVL

-560 FIGDAAMAIFNAPND
+560 FIGDAAMAVFNAPND

-584 CAADDIQKGF
+584 CAADDIQKNF

-600 FMSEYGKEVH
+600 FISEYGKEVH

-659 TVYTEIENRVSV
+659 TVYAEVESRVSV
-671 DSVGALS
+671 DRVGALS
-678 LKGKAKAV
+678 LKGKAQTV
-686 ETYQIVT
+686 ETYQIIT

-699 PNELLRKGFLREQ
+699 PNKLLRKGFLREQ

>member
-1 MIKKQ
+1 MIINH
-6 KTAKTEKKRLETIY
+6 KTAKTEKKRLETLY
-20 NIISLIIAL
+20 NIISLVIAL
-29 TLGVSAA
+29 VLGVSAA
-36 LVSYSRFLYEADEMF
+36 LLSYSRFLYEADEMF
-51 TNFVYLYNPFEK
+51 TNFVYLYTPFEK

-77 ISQYGE
+77 ISKYGE

-95 VNVLSENNASIIGLD
+95 VNALNENNASIIGLD

-120 GDEALVEACKD
+120 GDEALVEACKN

-140 ADFDSADDDNGDASG
+140 ADYDSADHDNTADKAQSSTSPSDAANNEPANASADKNGD
-155 KAGSTDKAS
+155 
-164 GTDKTGDNDKTNGS
+164 N
-178 AKFNDSQADKPN
+178 SQD
-190 TEDKPQDSAAQ
+190 DDL
-201 SDSSNNTSDSSDTD
+201 
-215 KNNDNTKNN
+215 
-224 DMILAKPA
+224 ILSRPA
-232 DSSLD
+232 DSSID

-298 QDSLGLDYSFPEVSD
+298 QDSLGQDYNMPNLSD

-320 TIYDTQSYQ
+320 RINDAQSYQ
-329 IISLA
+329 IISLS
-334 DLLAGNVDSSLI
+334 DLLAGNADSSLI
-346 DGHITIIGSLQIPE
+346 DGHITIIGALQIPD
-360 ESMHY
+360 ESMYY

-380 ETAIIQT
+380 ETSIIQT
-387 LLNDKSVMDLPRLA
+387 LLNDKSVTDVPRLA
-401 MALLAGFVVAL
+401 MALLAGFITAL

-425 VILQFLCIAL
+425 IILQFLCIAV
-435 GIFIAMNINYMGLRV
+435 GIFIAMNINHMGLRV
-450 LLLVPMIFCVIAII
+450 LLLVPMIFCVLAII
-464 VNLFFNLIYA
+464 INLFFNLIYA
-474 NFERRRME
+474 NFEKRRME

-503 ELSSVSTRRNIAVL
+503 ELSSVSARKNIAVL

-560 FIGDAAMAIFNAPND
+560 FIGDAAMAVFNAPND

-584 CAADDIQKGF
+584 CAADDIQKNF

-659 TVYTEIENRVSV
+659 TVYAEVESRVSV
-671 DSVGALS
+671 DRVGALS

-693 IDKPKA
+693 IDKPEA
-699 PNELLRKGFLREQ
+699 PNKLLRKGFLREQ
-712 TLLYTKTK
+712 TLLYTKAK

>member
-1 MIKKQ
+1 MIINHKA
-6 KTAKTEKKRLETIY
+6 AKTEKKRLETLY
-20 NIISLIIAL
+20 NIISLVIAL
-29 TLGVSAA
+29 VLGVSAA
-36 LVSYSRFLYEADEMF
+36 LLSYSRFLYEADEMF
-51 TNFVYLYNPFEK
+51 TNFVYLYTPFEK

-77 ISQYGE
+77 ISEYGE
-83 YDDWSRQVLADA
+83 YNDWSRQVLADA
-95 VNVLSENNASIIGLD
+95 VNVLDENNASIIGLD
-110 VDLSGVKDTE
+110 VDLSEVKDTE
-120 GDEALVEACKD
+120 GDEALVEACKN

-140 ADFDSADDDNGDASG
+140 ADYDSADHDNTS
-155 KAGSTDKAS
+155 DKAQS
-164 GTDKTGDNDKTNGS
+164 STSPSDAANNEPDNAS
-178 AKFNDSQADKPN
+178 ADKN
-190 TEDKPQDSAAQ
+190 
-201 SDSSNNTSDSSDTD
+201 SDSSQ
-215 KNNDNTKNN
+215 NNDL
-224 DMILAKPA
+224 ILSKPA
-232 DSSLD
+232 DASID

-298 QDSLGLDYSFPEVSD
+298 QDSLGQDYNMPNLSD

-320 TIYDTQSYQ
+320 RINNAQSYQ
-329 IISLA
+329 IISLS
-334 DLLAGNVDSSLI
+334 DLLAGNADSSLI
-346 DGHITIIGSLQIPE
+346 DGHITIIGALQIPD
-360 ESMHY
+360 ESMYY

-380 ETAIIQT
+380 ETSIIQT
-387 LLNDKSVMDLPRLA
+387 LLNDQSVTDVPRLA
-401 MALLAGFVVAL
+401 MALLAGFITAL

-425 VILQFLCIAL
+425 IILQFLCIAV
-435 GIFIAMNINYMGLRV
+435 GIFIAMNINHMGLRV
-450 LLLVPMIFCVIAII
+450 LLLVPMIFCILAII
-464 VNLFFNLIYA
+464 INLFFNLIYA
-474 NFERRRME
+474 NFEKRRME

-503 ELSSVSTRRNIAVL
+503 ELSSVSARRNIAVL

-575 VEDYVFNAV
+575 VDDYVFNAV
-584 CAADDIQKGF
+584 CAADDIQKNF

-610 LGIGINSGTAIVGN
+610 LGIGINNGTAIVGN

-659 TVYTEIENRVSV
+659 TVYAEVESRVSV
-671 DSVGALS
+671 NRVGALS

-686 ETYQIVT
+686 ETYQIIT

-699 PNELLRKGFLREQ
+699 PNKLLRKGFLREQ

>member
-6 KTAKTEKKRLETIY
+6 KTAKTEKKRLETLY
-20 NIISLIIAL
+20 NIISLVIAL

-63 ADSRITIISIDDDT
+63 ADSRITIISIDNDT
-77 ISQYGE
+77 ISEYGE
-83 YDDWSRQVLADA
+83 YDDWSRQVLADT
-95 VNVLSENNASIIGLD
+95 VNTLSENNASIIGLD
-110 VDLSGVKDTE
+110 VDLSGIKDTE

-140 ADFDSADDDNGDASG
+140 ADYDSADGDKADD
-155 KAGSTDKAS
+155 KAGNADGTGKTDDTSVANNVNDINK
-164 GTDKTGDNDKTNGS
+164 TDSISKTN
-178 AKFNDSQADKPN
+178 
-190 TEDKPQDSAAQ
+190 
-201 SDSSNNTSDSSDTD
+201 SSNNINNSDSI
-215 KNNDNTKNN
+215 NNNNN
-224 DMILAKPA
+224 DMILSKPA

-237 WSDHKTMSISF
+237 WSDHKAMSISF

-262 NALQQ
+262 NALQR
-267 SPDGIVRTAALS
+267 SAGGVVRSAALS
-279 ISYNDN
+279 VSYNDN
-285 DISSFASTIYMKY
+285 DISSFASAIYMKY
-298 QDSLGLDYSFPEVSD
+298 QDSLGLDYNMPNLSD

-329 IISLA
+329 IVSLS

-365 YQYLKSDYAQQEVLT
+365 YQYLKSDYAQQEILT
-380 ETAIIQT
+380 EAAIIQT
-387 LLNDKSVMDLPRLA
+387 LLNDKSVMDVPRLP
-401 MALLAGFVVAL
+401 MALLAGFVVTL

-450 LLLVPMIFCVIAII
+450 LLLVPMIFSVLAII

-503 ELSSVSTRRNIAVL
+503 ELSSVSARRNIAVL

-659 TVYTEIENRVSV
+659 TVYAEIKSRVSV

>member
-1 MIKKQ
+1 MIINH
-6 KTAKTEKKRLETIY
+6 KTAKTEKKRLETLY
-20 NIISLIIAL
+20 NIISLVIAL
-29 TLGVSAA
+29 VLGVSAA
-36 LVSYSRFLYEADEMF
+36 LLSYSRFLYEADEMF
-51 TNFVYLYNPFEK
+51 TNFVYLYTPFEK

-77 ISQYGE
+77 ISKYGE

-95 VNVLSENNASIIGLD
+95 VNALNENNASIIGLD

-120 GDEALVEACKD
+120 GDEALVEACKN

-140 ADFDSADDDNGDASG
+140 ADYDSADHDNTADKAQSSTSPSDAANNEPANASADKNGDNSQ
-155 KAGSTDKAS
+155 
-164 GTDKTGDNDKTNGS
+164 DNDL
-178 AKFNDSQADKPN
+178 
-190 TEDKPQDSAAQ
+190 
-201 SDSSNNTSDSSDTD
+201 
-215 KNNDNTKNN
+215 
-224 DMILAKPA
+224 ILSKPA
-232 DSSLD
+232 DSSID

-298 QDSLGLDYSFPEVSD
+298 QDSLGQDYNMPNLSD

-320 TIYDTQSYQ
+320 RINDAQSYQ
-329 IISLA
+329 IISLS
-334 DLLAGNVDSSLI
+334 DLLAGTADSSLI
-346 DGHITIIGSLQIPE
+346 DGHITIIGALQIPD
-360 ESMHY
+360 ESMYY

-380 ETAIIQT
+380 ETSIIQT
-387 LLNDKSVMDLPRLA
+387 LLNDKSVTDVPRLA
-401 MALLAGFVVAL
+401 MALLAGFITAL

-425 VILQFLCIAL
+425 IILQFLCIAV
-435 GIFIAMNINYMGLRV
+435 GIFIAMNINHMGLRV
-450 LLLVPMIFCVIAII
+450 LLLVPMIFCVLAII
-464 VNLFFNLIYA
+464 INLFFNLIYA
-474 NFERRRME
+474 NFEKRRME

-503 ELSSVSTRRNIAVL
+503 ELSSVSARKNIAVL

-560 FIGDAAMAIFNAPND
+560 FIGDAAMAVFNAPND

-584 CAADDIQKGF
+584 CAADDIQKNF

-659 TVYTEIENRVSV
+659 TVYAEVESRVSV
-671 DSVGALS
+671 DRVGALS

-693 IDKPKA
+693 IDKPEA
-699 PNELLRKGFLREQ
+699 PNKLLRKGFLREQ

>member
-1 MIKKQ
+1 MIINHKA
-6 KTAKTEKKRLETIY
+6 AKTEKKRLETLY
-20 NIISLIIAL
+20 NIISLVIAL
-29 TLGVSAA
+29 VLGVSAA
-36 LVSYSRFLYEADEMF
+36 LLSYSRLLYEADEMF
-51 TNFVYLYNPFEK
+51 TNFVYLYTPFEK

-77 ISQYGE
+77 ISEYGE

-95 VNVLSENNASIIGLD
+95 VNALNENNASIIGLD

-120 GDEALVEACKD
+120 GDEALVEACKN

-140 ADFDSADDDNGDASG
+140 ADYDSADHDNTA
-155 KAGSTDKAS
+155 DKAQNS
-164 GTDKTGDNDKTNGS
+164 PSPSDAANNEPGNAS
-178 AKFNDSQADKPN
+178 ADKN
-190 TEDKPQDSAAQ
+190 
-201 SDSSNNTSDSSDTD
+201 SDSSQ
-215 KNNDNTKNN
+215 NNDL
-224 DMILAKPA
+224 ILSKPA
-232 DSSLD
+232 DSSID

-267 SPDGIVRTAALS
+267 SPDGIIRTAALS

-298 QDSLGLDYSFPEVSD
+298 QDSLGQDYNMPNLSD

-320 TIYDTQSYQ
+320 RINDAQSYQ
-329 IISLA
+329 IISLS
-334 DLLAGNVDSSLI
+334 DLLAGNADSSLI
-346 DGHITIIGSLQIPE
+346 DGHITIIGALQIPD
-360 ESMHY
+360 ESMYY

-380 ETAIIQT
+380 ETSIIQT
-387 LLNDKSVMDLPRLA
+387 LLNDQSVMDVPRLA
-401 MALLAGFVVAL
+401 MALLAGFITAL

-425 VILQFLCIAL
+425 IILQFLCIAV
-435 GIFIAMNINYMGLRV
+435 GIFIAMNINHMGLRV
-450 LLLVPMIFCVIAII
+450 LLLVPMIFCVLAII
-464 VNLFFNLIYA
+464 INLFFNLIYA
-474 NFERRRME
+474 NFEKRRME

-503 ELSSVSTRRNIAVL
+503 ELSSVSARKNIAVL

-560 FIGDAAMAIFNAPND
+560 FIGDAAMAVFNAPND

-584 CAADDIQKGF
+584 CAADDIQKNF

-645 LESKALPGQILISE
+645 LESMALPGQILISE
-659 TVYTEIENRVSV
+659 TVYAEVESRVSV
-671 DSVGALS
+671 DRVGALS
-678 LKGKAKAV
+678 LKGKTKAV
-686 ETYQIVT
+686 ETYQIIT

-699 PNELLRKGFLREQ
+699 PNKLLRKGFLREQ

>member
-1 MIKKQ
+1 MIINH
-6 KTAKTEKKRLETIY
+6 KTAKTEKKRLETLY
-20 NIISLIIAL
+20 NIISLVIAL
-29 TLGVSAA
+29 VLGVSAA
-36 LVSYSRFLYEADEMF
+36 LLSYSRFLYEADEMF
-51 TNFVYLYNPFEK
+51 TNFVYLYTPFEK

-77 ISQYGE
+77 ISKYGE

-95 VNVLSENNASIIGLD
+95 VNALNKNNASIIGLD
-110 VDLSGVKDTE
+110 VDLSGVKDTD
-120 GDEALVEACKD
+120 GDEALVEACKN

-140 ADFDSADDDNGDASG
+140 ADFDSADHDNTA
-155 KAGSTDKAS
+155 DKAQS
-164 GTDKTGDNDKTNGS
+164 STSPSDAANNEPDNAS
-178 AKFNDSQADKPN
+178 ADKN
-190 TEDKPQDSAAQ
+190 
-201 SDSSNNTSDSSDTD
+201 SDSSQ
-215 KNNDNTKNN
+215 NNDL
-224 DMILAKPA
+224 ILSKPA
-232 DSSLD
+232 DSSID
-237 WSDHKTMSISF
+237 WSDHKAMSISF

-279 ISYNDN
+279 ISYNDS

-298 QDSLGLDYSFPEVSD
+298 QDSLGQDYNMPNLSD

-320 TIYDTQSYQ
+320 RINDAQSYQ
-329 IISLA
+329 IISLS
-334 DLLAGNVDSSLI
+334 DLLAGNADSSLI
-346 DGHITIIGSLQIPE
+346 DGHITIIGALQIPD
-360 ESMHY
+360 ESMYY

-380 ETAIIQT
+380 ETSIIQT
-387 LLNDKSVMDLPRLA
+387 LLNDKSVTDVPRLA
-401 MALLAGFVVAL
+401 MALLAGFITAL

-425 VILQFLCIAL
+425 IILQFLCIAV
-435 GIFIAMNINYMGLRV
+435 GIFIAMNINHMGLRV
-450 LLLVPMIFCVIAII
+450 LLLVPMIFCVLAII
-464 VNLFFNLIYA
+464 INLFFNLIYA
-474 NFERRRME
+474 NFEKRRME

-503 ELSSVSTRRNIAVL
+503 ELSSVSARRNIAVL

-560 FIGDAAMAIFNAPND
+560 FIGDAAMAVFNAPND
-575 VEDYVFNAV
+575 VDDYVFNAV
-584 CAADDIQKGF
+584 CAADDIQKNF

-659 TVYTEIENRVSV
+659 TVYAEVESRVSV
-671 DSVGALS
+671 DRVGALS

-686 ETYQIVT
+686 ETYQIIT

-699 PNELLRKGFLREQ
+699 PNKLLRKGFLREQ

>member
-1 MIKKQ
+1 MIINH
-6 KTAKTEKKRLETIY
+6 KTAKTEKKRLETLY
-20 NIISLIIAL
+20 NIISLVIAL
-29 TLGVSAA
+29 VLGVSAA
-36 LVSYSRFLYEADEMF
+36 LLSYSRFLYEADEMF
-51 TNFVYLYNPFEK
+51 TNFVYLYTPFEK

-77 ISQYGE
+77 ISKYGE

-95 VNVLSENNASIIGLD
+95 VNALNENNASIIGLD

-120 GDEALVEACKD
+120 GDEALVEACKN

-140 ADFDSADDDNGDASG
+140 ADYDSADHDNTA
-155 KAGSTDKAS
+155 DKAQNS
-164 GTDKTGDNDKTNGS
+164 PSPSDAANSEPDNAS
-178 AKFNDSQADKPN
+178 ADKN
-190 TEDKPQDSAAQ
+190 
-201 SDSSNNTSDSSDTD
+201 SDSSQ
-215 KNNDNTKNN
+215 NNDL
-224 DMILAKPA
+224 ILSKPA
-232 DSSLD
+232 DSSID

-279 ISYNDN
+279 ISYNDS

-298 QDSLGLDYSFPEVSD
+298 QDSLGQDYNMPNLSD

-320 TIYDTQSYQ
+320 RINNAQSYQ
-329 IISLA
+329 IISLS
-334 DLLAGNVDSSLI
+334 DLLAGNADSSLI
-346 DGHITIIGSLQIPE
+346 DGHITIIGALQIPD
-360 ESMHY
+360 ESMYY

-380 ETAIIQT
+380 ETSIIQT
-387 LLNDKSVMDLPRLA
+387 LLNDKSVTDVPRLA
-401 MALLAGFVVAL
+401 MALLAGFITAL
-412 FSVILRK
+412 FSIILRK

-425 VILQFLCIAL
+425 IILQFLCIAV
-435 GIFIAMNINYMGLRV
+435 GIFIAMNINHMGLRV
-450 LLLVPMIFCVIAII
+450 LLLVPMIFCVLAII
-464 VNLFFNLIYA
+464 INLFFNLIYA
-474 NFERRRME
+474 NFEKRRME

-503 ELSSVSTRRNIAVL
+503 ELSSVSARKNIAVL

-560 FIGDAAMAIFNAPND
+560 FIGDAAMAVFNAPND
-575 VEDYVFNAV
+575 VDDYVFNAV
-584 CAADDIQKGF
+584 CAADDIQKNF

-659 TVYTEIENRVSV
+659 TVYAEVESRVSV
-671 DSVGALS
+671 DRVGALS

-699 PNELLRKGFLREQ
+699 PNKLLRKGFLREQ

>member
-1 MIKKQ
+1 MIINH
-6 KTAKTEKKRLETIY
+6 KTAKTEKKRLETLY
-20 NIISLIIAL
+20 NIISLVIAL
-29 TLGVSAA
+29 VLGVSAA
-36 LVSYSRFLYEADEMF
+36 LLSYSRFLYEADEMF
-51 TNFVYLYNPFEK
+51 TNFVYLYTPFEK

-77 ISQYGE
+77 ISKYGE

-95 VNVLSENNASIIGLD
+95 VNALNENNASIIGLD

-120 GDEALVEACKD
+120 GDEALVEACKN

-140 ADFDSADDDNGDASG
+140 ADYDSADHDNTADKAQNSTSPSDAANNEPANASADKNGDNSQ
-155 KAGSTDKAS
+155 
-164 GTDKTGDNDKTNGS
+164 DNDL
-178 AKFNDSQADKPN
+178 
-190 TEDKPQDSAAQ
+190 
-201 SDSSNNTSDSSDTD
+201 
-215 KNNDNTKNN
+215 
-224 DMILAKPA
+224 ILSKPA
-232 DSSLD
+232 DSSID

-298 QDSLGLDYSFPEVSD
+298 QDSLGQDYNMPNLSD

-320 TIYDTQSYQ
+320 RINDAQSYQ
-329 IISLA
+329 IISLS
-334 DLLAGNVDSSLI
+334 DLLAGNADSSLI
-346 DGHITIIGSLQIPE
+346 DGHITIIGALQIPD
-360 ESMHY
+360 ESMYY

-380 ETAIIQT
+380 ETSIIQT
-387 LLNDKSVMDLPRLA
+387 LLNDKSVTDVPRLA
-401 MALLAGFVVAL
+401 MALLAGFITAL

-425 VILQFLCIAL
+425 IILQFLCIAV
-435 GIFIAMNINYMGLRV
+435 GIFIAMNINHMGLRV
-450 LLLVPMIFCVIAII
+450 LLLVPMIFCVLAII
-464 VNLFFNLIYA
+464 INLFFNLIYA
-474 NFERRRME
+474 NFEKRRME

-503 ELSSVSTRRNIAVL
+503 ELSSVSARKNIAVL

-560 FIGDAAMAIFNAPND
+560 FIGDAAMAVFNAPND

-584 CAADDIQKGF
+584 CAADDIQKNF

-659 TVYTEIENRVSV
+659 TVYAEVESRVSV
-671 DSVGALS
+671 DRVGALS

-693 IDKPKA
+693 IDKPEA
-699 PNELLRKGFLREQ
+699 PNKLLRKGFLREQ
-712 TLLYTKTK
+712 TLLYTKAK

>member
-1 MIKKQ
+1 MIINH
-6 KTAKTEKKRLETIY
+6 KTAKTEKKRLETLY
-20 NIISLIIAL
+20 NIISLVIAL
-29 TLGVSAA
+29 VLGVSAA
-36 LVSYSRFLYEADEMF
+36 LLSYSRFLYEADEMF
-51 TNFVYLYNPFEK
+51 TNFVYLYTPFEK

-77 ISQYGE
+77 ISKYGE

-95 VNVLSENNASIIGLD
+95 VNALNENNASIIGLD

-120 GDEALVEACKD
+120 GDEALVEACKN
-131 AGNVVAIAT
+131 AGNVVATAT
-140 ADFDSADDDNGDASG
+140 ADYDSADHDNTA
-155 KAGSTDKAS
+155 DKAQNS
-164 GTDKTGDNDKTNGS
+164 TSPSDAANSEPDNAS
-178 AKFNDSQADKPN
+178 A
-190 TEDKPQDSAAQ
+190 
-201 SDSSNNTSDSSDTD
+201 D
-215 KNNDNTKNN
+215 KNNDSSQNN
-224 DMILAKPA
+224 DLILSKPA
-232 DSSLD
+232 DSSID

-279 ISYNDN
+279 ISYNDS

-298 QDSLGLDYSFPEVSD
+298 QDSFGQDYNMPNLSD

-320 TIYDTQSYQ
+320 RINNAQSYQ
-329 IISLA
+329 IISLS
-334 DLLAGNVDSSLI
+334 DLLAGNADSSLI
-346 DGHITIIGSLQIPE
+346 DGHITIIGALQIPD
-360 ESMHY
+360 ESMYY

-380 ETAIIQT
+380 ETSIIQT
-387 LLNDKSVMDLPRLA
+387 LLNDKSVTDVPRLA
-401 MALLAGFVVAL
+401 MALLAGFITAL

-425 VILQFLCIAL
+425 IILQFLCIAV
-435 GIFIAMNINYMGLRV
+435 GIFIAMNINHMGLRV
-450 LLLVPMIFCVIAII
+450 LLLVPMIFCVLAII
-464 VNLFFNLIYA
+464 INLFFNLIYA
-474 NFERRRME
+474 NFEKRRME

-503 ELSSVSTRRNIAVL
+503 ELSSVSARRNIAVL

-560 FIGDAAMAIFNAPND
+560 FIGDAAMAVFNAPND

-584 CAADDIQKGF
+584 CAADDIQKNF

-659 TVYTEIENRVSV
+659 TVYAEVENRVSV
-671 DSVGALS
+671 DRVGALS

-686 ETYQIVT
+686 ETYQIIT

-699 PNELLRKGFLREQ
+699 PNKLLRKGFLREQ

>member
-1 MIKKQ
+1 MIINH
-6 KTAKTEKKRLETIY
+6 KTAKTEKKRLETLY
-20 NIISLIIAL
+20 NIISLVIAL
-29 TLGVSAA
+29 VLGVSAA
-36 LVSYSRFLYEADEMF
+36 LLSYSRFLYEADETF
-51 TNFVYLYNPFEK
+51 TNFVYLYTPFEK

-83 YDDWSRQVLADA
+83 YDNWSRQVLADA
-95 VNVLSENNASIIGLD
+95 VNALNENNASIIGLD

-120 GDEALVEACKD
+120 GDEALVEACKN
-131 AGNVVAIAT
+131 AGSVVAIAT
-140 ADFDSADDDNGDASG
+140 ADYDSSDHNNTADKAQSSTSPSDAANSEPDNASADKN
-155 KAGSTDKAS
+155 
-164 GTDKTGDNDKTNGS
+164 
-178 AKFNDSQADKPN
+178 
-190 TEDKPQDSAAQ
+190 
-201 SDSSNNTSDSSDTD
+201 SDSSQ
-215 KNNDNTKNN
+215 NNDL
-224 DMILAKPA
+224 ILSKPA
-232 DSSLD
+232 DSSID

-248 PYHELEDVVTTGIS
+248 PYNELEDVVTTGIS

-298 QDSLGLDYSFPEVSD
+298 QDSLGQDYNMPNLSD

-320 TIYDTQSYQ
+320 RINDAQSYQ
-329 IISLA
+329 IISLS
-334 DLLAGNVDSSLI
+334 DLLAGNADPSLI
-346 DGHITIIGSLQIPE
+346 DGHITIIGSLQIPD
-360 ESMHY
+360 ESMYY

-380 ETAIIQT
+380 ETSIIQT
-387 LLNDKSVMDLPRLA
+387 LLNGKSVTDVPRLA
-401 MALLAGFVVAL
+401 MALLAGFITAL

-425 VILQFLCIAL
+425 IILQFLCIAV
-435 GIFIAMNINYMGLRV
+435 GIFIAMNINHMGLRV
-450 LLLVPMIFCVIAII
+450 LLLVPMIFCVLAII
-464 VNLFFNLIYA
+464 INLFFNLIYA
-474 NFERRRME
+474 NFEKRRME

-503 ELSSVSTRRNIAVL
+503 ELSSVSARRNIAVL

-544 SVVYSSII
+544 SVIYSSII

-560 FIGDAAMAIFNAPND
+560 FIGDAAMAVFNAPND

-584 CAADDIQKGF
+584 CAADDIQKNF

-610 LGIGINSGTAIVGN
+610 LGIGINCGTAIVGN

-659 TVYTEIENRVSV
+659 TVYAEVESRVSV
-671 DSVGALS
+671 DRVGALS

-693 IDKPKA
+693 IDKPEA
-699 PNELLRKGFLREQ
+699 PNKLLRKGFLREQ

>member
-1 MIKKQ
+1 MIINHKA
-6 KTAKTEKKRLETIY
+6 AKTEKKRLETLY
-20 NIISLIIAL
+20 NIISLVIAL
-29 TLGVSAA
+29 VLGVSAA
-36 LVSYSRFLYEADEMF
+36 LLSYSRFLYEADEMF
-51 TNFVYLYNPFEK
+51 TNFVYLYTPFEK

-77 ISQYGE
+77 ISEYGE

-95 VNVLSENNASIIGLD
+95 VNALNENNASIIGLD

-120 GDEALVEACKD
+120 GDEALVEACKN

-140 ADFDSADDDNGDASG
+140 ADYDSADHDNTA
-155 KAGSTDKAS
+155 DKAQNS
-164 GTDKTGDNDKTNGS
+164 PSPSDAANNEPGNAS
-178 AKFNDSQADKPN
+178 ADKN
-190 TEDKPQDSAAQ
+190 
-201 SDSSNNTSDSSDTD
+201 SDSSQ
-215 KNNDNTKNN
+215 NNDL
-224 DMILAKPA
+224 ILSKPA
-232 DSSLD
+232 DSSID

-262 NALQQ
+262 NALQE
-267 SPDGIVRTAALS
+267 SPDGIIRTAALS

-298 QDSLGLDYSFPEVSD
+298 QDSLGQDYNMPNLSD

-320 TIYDTQSYQ
+320 RINDAHSYQ
-329 IISLA
+329 IISLS
-334 DLLAGNVDSSLI
+334 DLLAGNADSSLI
-346 DGHITIIGSLQIPE
+346 DGHITIIGALQIPD
-360 ESMHY
+360 ESMYY

-380 ETAIIQT
+380 ETSIIQT
-387 LLNDKSVMDLPRLA
+387 LLNDQSVMDVPRLA
-401 MALLAGFVVAL
+401 MALLAGFITAL

-425 VILQFLCIAL
+425 IILQFLCIAV
-435 GIFIAMNINYMGLRV
+435 GIFIAMNINHMGLRV
-450 LLLVPMIFCVIAII
+450 LLLVPMIFCVLAII
-464 VNLFFNLIYA
+464 INLFFNLIYA
-474 NFERRRME
+474 NFEKRRME

-503 ELSSVSTRRNIAVL
+503 ELSSVSARKNIAVL

-560 FIGDAAMAIFNAPND
+560 FIGDAAMAVFNAPND

-584 CAADDIQKGF
+584 CAADDIQKNF

-600 FMSEYGKEVH
+600 FMSEYGKEVQ
-610 LGIGINSGTAIVGN
+610 LGIGINCGTAIVGN

-659 TVYTEIENRVSV
+659 TVYAEVESRVSV
-671 DSVGALS
+671 DRVGALS
-678 LKGKAKAV
+678 LKGKAQTV
-686 ETYQIVT
+686 ETYQIIT

-699 PNELLRKGFLREQ
+699 PNKLLRKGFLREQ

>member
-1 MIKKQ
+1 MIINH
-6 KTAKTEKKRLETIY
+6 KTAKTEKKRLETLY
-20 NIISLIIAL
+20 NIISLVIAL
-29 TLGVSAA
+29 VLGVSAA
-36 LVSYSRFLYEADEMF
+36 LLSYSRFLYEADEMF
-51 TNFVYLYNPFEK
+51 TNFVYLYTPFEK

-77 ISQYGE
+77 ISKYGE

-95 VNVLSENNASIIGLD
+95 VNALNENNASIIGLD

-120 GDEALVEACKD
+120 GDEALVEACKN

-140 ADFDSADDDNGDASG
+140 ADYDSADHDNTADKAQSSTSPSDAANNEPANASADKNGDNSQ
-155 KAGSTDKAS
+155 
-164 GTDKTGDNDKTNGS
+164 DNDL
-178 AKFNDSQADKPN
+178 
-190 TEDKPQDSAAQ
+190 
-201 SDSSNNTSDSSDTD
+201 
-215 KNNDNTKNN
+215 
-224 DMILAKPA
+224 ILSKPA
-232 DSSLD
+232 DSSID

-298 QDSLGLDYSFPEVSD
+298 QDSLGQDYNMPNLSD

-320 TIYDTQSYQ
+320 RINDAQSYQ
-329 IISLA
+329 IISLS
-334 DLLAGNVDSSLI
+334 DLLAGNADSSLI
-346 DGHITIIGSLQIPE
+346 DGHITIIGALQIPD
-360 ESMHY
+360 ESMYY

-380 ETAIIQT
+380 ETSIIQT
-387 LLNDKSVMDLPRLA
+387 LLNDKSVTDVPRLA
-401 MALLAGFVVAL
+401 MALLAGFITAL

-425 VILQFLCIAL
+425 IILQFLCIAV
-435 GIFIAMNINYMGLRV
+435 GIFIAMNINHMGLRV
-450 LLLVPMIFCVIAII
+450 LLLVPMIFCVLAII
-464 VNLFFNLIYA
+464 INLFFNLIYA
-474 NFERRRME
+474 NFEKRRME

-503 ELSSVSTRRNIAVL
+503 ELSSVSARKNIAVL

-560 FIGDAAMAIFNAPND
+560 FIGDAAMAVFNAPND

-584 CAADDIQKGF
+584 CAADDIQKNF

-659 TVYTEIENRVSV
+659 TVYAEVESRVSV
-671 DSVGALS
+671 DRVGALS

-693 IDKPKA
+693 IDKPEA
-699 PNELLRKGFLREQ
+699 PNKLLRKGFLREQ
-712 TLLYTKTK
+712 TLLYTKAK

>member
-1 MIKKQ
+1 MIINHKA
-6 KTAKTEKKRLETIY
+6 AKTEKKRLETLY
-20 NIISLIIAL
+20 NIISLVIAL
-29 TLGVSAA
+29 VLGVSAA
-36 LVSYSRFLYEADEMF
+36 LLSYSRFLYEADEMF
-51 TNFVYLYNPFEK
+51 TNFVYLYTPFEK

-77 ISQYGE
+77 ISEYGE

-95 VNVLSENNASIIGLD
+95 VNALNENNASIIGLD
-110 VDLSGVKDTE
+110 VDLSEVKDTE
-120 GDEALVEACKD
+120 GDEALVEACKN

-140 ADFDSADDDNGDASG
+140 ADYDSADHDNTS
-155 KAGSTDKAS
+155 DKAQS
-164 GTDKTGDNDKTNGS
+164 STSPSDAANNEPDNAS
-178 AKFNDSQADKPN
+178 ADKN
-190 TEDKPQDSAAQ
+190 
-201 SDSSNNTSDSSDTD
+201 SDSSQ
-215 KNNDNTKNN
+215 NNDL
-224 DMILAKPA
+224 ILSKPA
-232 DSSLD
+232 DSSID

-298 QDSLGLDYSFPEVSD
+298 QDSLGQDYNMPNLSD

-320 TIYDTQSYQ
+320 RINNAQSYQ
-329 IISLA
+329 IISLS

-346 DGHITIIGSLQIPE
+346 DGHITIIGALQIPD
-360 ESMHY
+360 ESMYY

-380 ETAIIQT
+380 ETSIIQT
-387 LLNDKSVMDLPRLA
+387 LLNDKSVTDVPRLA
-401 MALLAGFVVAL
+401 MALLAGFITAL

-425 VILQFLCIAL
+425 IILQFLCIAV
-435 GIFIAMNINYMGLRV
+435 GIFIAMNINHMGLRV
-450 LLLVPMIFCVIAII
+450 LLLVPMIFCILAII
-464 VNLFFNLIYA
+464 INLFFNLIYA
-474 NFERRRME
+474 NFEKRRME

-503 ELSSVSTRRNIAVL
+503 ELSSVSARRNIAVL
-517 FVDIRGFTS
+517 FVDIRGFTT

-560 FIGDAAMAIFNAPND
+560 FIGDAAMAVFNAPND
-575 VEDYVFNAV
+575 VDDYVFNAV
-584 CAADDIQKGF
+584 CAADDIQKNF

-659 TVYTEIENRVSV
+659 TVYAEVESRVSV
-671 DSVGALS
+671 DRVGALS
-678 LKGKAKAV
+678 LKGKAQTV
-686 ETYQIVT
+686 ETYQIIT

-699 PNELLRKGFLREQ
+699 PNKLLRKGFLREQ

>member
-1 MIKKQ
+1 MIINH
-6 KTAKTEKKRLETIY
+6 KTAKTEKKRLETLY
-20 NIISLIIAL
+20 NIISLVIAL
-29 TLGVSAA
+29 VLGVSAA
-36 LVSYSRFLYEADEMF
+36 LLSYSRFLYEADEMF
-51 TNFVYLYNPFEK
+51 TNFVYLYTPFEK

-77 ISQYGE
+77 ISKYGE

-95 VNVLSENNASIIGLD
+95 VNALNENNASIIGLD

-120 GDEALVEACKD
+120 GDEALVEACKN

-140 ADFDSADDDNGDASG
+140 ADYDSADHDNTADKAQSSTSPSDAANNEPANASADKNGDNSQ
-155 KAGSTDKAS
+155 
-164 GTDKTGDNDKTNGS
+164 DNDL
-178 AKFNDSQADKPN
+178 
-190 TEDKPQDSAAQ
+190 
-201 SDSSNNTSDSSDTD
+201 
-215 KNNDNTKNN
+215 
-224 DMILAKPA
+224 ILSKPA
-232 DSSLD
+232 DSSID

-298 QDSLGLDYSFPEVSD
+298 QDSLGQDYNMPNLSD

-320 TIYDTQSYQ
+320 RINDAQSYQ
-329 IISLA
+329 IISLS
-334 DLLAGNVDSSLI
+334 DLLAGNADSSLI
-346 DGHITIIGSLQIPE
+346 DGHITIIGALQIPD
-360 ESMHY
+360 ESMYY

-380 ETAIIQT
+380 ETSIIQT
-387 LLNDKSVMDLPRLA
+387 LLNDKSVTDVPRLA
-401 MALLAGFVVAL
+401 MALLAGFITAL

-425 VILQFLCIAL
+425 IILQFLCIAV
-435 GIFIAMNINYMGLRV
+435 GIFIAMNINHMGLRV
-450 LLLVPMIFCVIAII
+450 LLLVPMIFCVLAII
-464 VNLFFNLIYA
+464 INLFFNLIYA
-474 NFERRRME
+474 NFEKRRME

-503 ELSSVSTRRNIAVL
+503 ELSSVSARKNIAVL

-560 FIGDAAMAIFNAPND
+560 FIGDAAMAVFNAPND

-584 CAADDIQKGF
+584 CAADDIQKNF

-610 LGIGINSGTAIVGN
+610 LGIGINCGTAIVGN

-659 TVYTEIENRVSV
+659 TVYAEVESRVSV
-671 DSVGALS
+671 DRVGALS

-693 IDKPKA
+693 IDKPEA
-699 PNELLRKGFLREQ
+699 PNKLLRKGFLREQ

>member
-1 MIKKQ
+1 MIINH
-6 KTAKTEKKRLETIY
+6 KTAKTEKKRLETLY
-20 NIISLIIAL
+20 NIISLVIAL
-29 TLGVSAA
+29 VLGVSAA
-36 LVSYSRFLYEADEMF
+36 LLSYSRLLYEADEMF
-51 TNFVYLYNPFEK
+51 TNFVYLYTPFEK

-77 ISQYGE
+77 ISEYGE

-95 VNVLSENNASIIGLD
+95 VNALNENNASIIGLD

-120 GDEALVEACKD
+120 GDEALVEACKN

-140 ADFDSADDDNGDASG
+140 ADYDSSDHDNTADKAQNSPSPSDAANNEPGNASADKN
-155 KAGSTDKAS
+155 
-164 GTDKTGDNDKTNGS
+164 
-178 AKFNDSQADKPN
+178 
-190 TEDKPQDSAAQ
+190 
-201 SDSSNNTSDSSDTD
+201 SDSSQ
-215 KNNDNTKNN
+215 NNDL
-224 DMILAKPA
+224 ILSQPA
-232 DSSLD
+232 DSATD
-237 WSDHKTMSISF
+237 WSDHKAMSISF
-248 PYHELEDVVTTGIS
+248 PYHQLEDVVTTGIS

-279 ISYNDN
+279 ISYNNN

-298 QDSLGLDYSFPEVSD
+298 QDSLGQDYNMPNLSD

-320 TIYDTQSYQ
+320 RINDAQSYQ
-329 IISLA
+329 IISLS
-334 DLLAGNVDSSLI
+334 DLLAGNADSSLI
-346 DGHITIIGSLQIPE
+346 DGHITIIGALQIPD
-360 ESMHY
+360 ESMYY

-380 ETAIIQT
+380 ETSIIQT
-387 LLNDKSVMDLPRLA
+387 LLNDQSVTDVPRLA
-401 MALLAGFVVAL
+401 MALLAGFITAL

-425 VILQFLCIAL
+425 IILQFLCIAV
-435 GIFIAMNINYMGLRV
+435 GIFIAMNINHMGLRV
-450 LLLVPMIFCVIAII
+450 LLLVPMIFCILAII
-464 VNLFFNLIYA
+464 INLFFNLIYA
-474 NFERRRME
+474 NFEKRRME

-503 ELSSVSTRRNIAVL
+503 ELSSVSARRNIAVL

-575 VEDYVFNAV
+575 VDDYVFNAV
-584 CAADDIQKGF
+584 CAADDIQKNF

-659 TVYTEIENRVSV
+659 TVYAEVESRVSV
-671 DSVGALS
+671 DRVGALS
-678 LKGKAKAV
+678 LKGKAQTV
-686 ETYQIVT
+686 ETYQIIT

-699 PNELLRKGFLREQ
+699 PNKLLRKGFLREQ